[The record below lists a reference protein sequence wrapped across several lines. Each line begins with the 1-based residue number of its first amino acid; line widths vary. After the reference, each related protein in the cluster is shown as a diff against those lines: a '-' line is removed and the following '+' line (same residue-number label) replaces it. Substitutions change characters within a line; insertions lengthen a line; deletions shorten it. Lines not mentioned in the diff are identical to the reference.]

1 MAGPKIIPKGC
12 SFWGASV
19 SASTVNGIL
28 AAYESGL
35 AGAYSEPEETAAL
48 ISQNKALTGFGS
60 IGEAATSNAWA
71 DSGKGQLIFPW
82 VFVMEQF
89 PGCWPGPAQ
98 EVGDCVS
105 HNQKNSSLLSMVCE
119 VVAARPDEV
128 SQLLEAIP
136 HVTPAAIEQGVF
148 STEAIYWWRRHG
160 GHGWSCGASSRVM
173 QKESGLWIRQAYPD
187 LGIDLT
193 TYSGKQT
200 ERFGQTPPSGAIAA
214 AGKSHLVRAYAE
226 AASAEERRDALANGY
241 GLSTCGSESF
251 SRDRDANGVSIRTRE
266 GWAHALATIG
276 FDDRPDT
283 IKIYGDSLQ
292 LILNSW
298 AKWNKGP
305 RDVRDS
311 AKLVPPAKKAAWI
324 KCGAVN
330 PQTGN
335 LLIPEGAFWA
345 KSRDVAQREVFAVS
359 SVNGWPRRKLLDWGG
374 SLAG

>member
-1 MAGPKIIPKGC
+1 MGPKIIPKGC
-12 SFWGASV
+12 SFWGANVTFDRVDS
-19 SASTVNGIL
+19 IL

-48 ISQNKALTGFGS
+48 IAENKALTGFGS
-60 IGEAATSNAWA
+60 IEEAATSNAWA
-71 DSGKGQLIFPW
+71 DSGKGNLIFPW

-98 EVGDCVS
+98 DVGDCVS
-105 HNQKNSSLLSMVCE
+105 HNQRNCSLLSMTCE

-128 SQLLEAIP
+128 TQLLEAIP

-173 QKESGLWIRQAYPD
+173 QKESGLWIRQPYPE
-187 LGIDLT
+187 LGIDLSV
-193 TYSGKQT
+193 YSGKLS
-200 ERFGQTPPSGAIAA
+200 ERFGRTPPTGAIAE
-214 AGKSHLVRAYAE
+214 AGKAHLVRAYAQASS
-226 AASAEERRDALANGY
+226 AAERRDALANGY

-251 SRDRDANGVSIRTRE
+251 SRDRDANGFSPRTRE
-266 GWAHALATIG
+266 GWAHAFAEIG
-276 FDDRPDT
+276 FDDRPET
-283 IKIYGDSLQ
+283 IKLYGDSLELQ
-292 LILNSW
+292 LNSW
-298 AKWNKGP
+298 ARWNKGP

-311 AKLVPPAKKAAWI
+311 ARLVPPAKREAWI
-324 KCGAVN
+324 RCGAVN

-335 LLIPEGAFWA
+335 LMIPEGAWWA